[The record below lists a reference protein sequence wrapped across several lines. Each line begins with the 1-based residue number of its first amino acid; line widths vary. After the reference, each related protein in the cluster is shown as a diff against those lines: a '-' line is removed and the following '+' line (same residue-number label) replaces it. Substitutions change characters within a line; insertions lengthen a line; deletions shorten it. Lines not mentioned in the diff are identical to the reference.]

1 MKVLI
6 VGINGFIGSHVA
18 EGLSLVGH
26 EVYGI
31 DRTVGIGKY
40 NTEVFDV
47 VCDNISEMLRSIR
60 PDVIINCAG
69 HASVPNSIAHPEAD
83 LMENTVLVHK
93 ILFAIKQLGFVKI
106 RFVQLSSAAVYG
118 NPDCLPISENSEIK
132 PLSPYALHKMMAE
145 DICLYF
151 SKECGIDIKVLRLF
165 SVYGNGLRKQ
175 IFWDL
180 YQKYRESGRLSLL
193 GTGEES
199 RDYIH
204 IDDLVSAIRI
214 IVETD
219 SKNVIWN
226 IASGCEVYIK
236 EVADIFAR
244 KLGLALSEIEFNGC
258 VRQGDPINW
267 WADIS
272 RIKAEGFV
280 PQISIEQGISEYI
293 SWVKNDA

>member
-18 EGLSLVGH
+18 EGLSIVGH

-31 DRTVGIGKY
+31 DRTVGTGKY

-47 VCDNISEMLRSIR
+47 LCDNISEALRRIR

-69 HASVPNSIAHPEAD
+69 QANVPNSIAHPEAD
-83 LMENTVLVHK
+83 LMENTVIVHK
-93 ILFAIKQLGFVKI
+93 ILFAINQVGLVKT

-118 NPDCLPISENSEIK
+118 NPDCLPISENSGMK

-151 SKECGIDIKVLRLF
+151 SKVYDIDVKILRLF

-180 YQKYRESGRLSLL
+180 YQKYRESGKLSLI

-204 IDDLVSAIRI
+204 INDLVSAIRI

-219 SKNVIWN
+219 SKNEIWN

-244 KLGLALSEIEFNGC
+244 KLGLAMSEIEFSGRN
-258 VRQGDPINW
+258 RQGDPINW
-267 WADIS
+267 QADIS

-280 PQISIEQGISEYI
+280 PQINIEQGISEYI
-293 SWVKNDA
+293 SWAKNDE